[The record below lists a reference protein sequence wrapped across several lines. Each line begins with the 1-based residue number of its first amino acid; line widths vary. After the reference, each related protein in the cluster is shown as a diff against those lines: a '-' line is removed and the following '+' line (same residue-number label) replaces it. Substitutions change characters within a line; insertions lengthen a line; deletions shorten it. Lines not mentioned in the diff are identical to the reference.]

1 MNHKPYEDLIFTSEG
16 LTHTDRV
23 LLKDHLAA
31 CEDCRSLSQAWE
43 HVTLEL
49 KSSAPVV
56 PTPGF
61 TARWLQRLEADLARR
76 ERRQS
81 LLILAFCILG
91 AGLLLGALALL
102 SLPMAQSPLVLVMA
116 WISKAW
122 VLFSTASLI
131 QEMVSI
137 VFKALANTISPY
149 WLILVL
155 GVGSMMAVLWAASL
169 RVLMMPGR
177 ASK

>member
-1 MNHKPYEDLIFTSEG
+1 MNHKPYEDLIFSSDG
-16 LTHTDRV
+16 LTNSDRV
-23 LLKDHLAA
+23 LLQDHLAA
-31 CEDCRSLSQAWE
+31 CEDCRSLSHAWE
-43 HVTLEL
+43 HVTMEL
-49 KSSAPVV
+49 KSSPMA
-56 PTPGF
+56 TPAAGF
-61 TARWLQRLEADLARR
+61 TARWLQRFEADLARR

-131 QEMVSI
+131 QDMVSI

-149 WLILVL
+149 WLIFVL
-155 GVGSMMAVLWAASL
+155 GVGSMLAVLWAASL
-169 RVLMMPGR
+169 RVLMMPR
-177 ASK
+177 RVSK